1 MYDLLIRI
9 ISIMSLIIILP
20 IIFIISIAI
29 FIDIGNPIFFSQNR
43 IGYKGNVFKII
54 KFRTMLPQSKV
65 KNRDDNEIKRLTN
78 FTRLLRKS
86 SLDELPTIINV
97 IKGEMVF
104 VGPRPL
110 LEEYRDEYTTDQF
123 VRHDVKPGITGW
135 AQVNGRNKLNWSDK
149 FKMDIWYVENKS
161 ILLDI
166 RIILMTILKVLKS
179 DGIDQSEDNTME
191 RFTRNSK

>member
-1 MYDLLIRI
+1 
-9 ISIMSLIIILP
+9 MSLIIILP
-20 IIFIISIAI
+20 IIFILSIAV
-29 FIDIGNPIFFSQNR
+29 FIDIGNPIFFTQNR
-43 IGYKGNVFKII
+43 IGYKGKVFKII
-54 KFRTMLPQSKV
+54 KFRTMLPQL
-65 KNRDDNEIKRLTN
+65 NANDIDDNEIKRLTN

-97 IKGEMVF
+97 IRGDMVF

-110 LEEYRDEYTTDQF
+110 LEEYRDEYTKEQF

-135 AQVNGRNKLNWSDK
+135 AQINGRNKLNWSEK
-149 FKMDIWYVENKS
+149 FKMDIWYVQNKS
-161 ILLDI
+161 VLLDLK
-166 RIILMTILKVLKS
+166 IILITILKVLKS